1 VTRRPSPSTAPS
13 RHDAEAARRSLARS
27 WAWTAVTAA
36 AAAVLATMA
45 GSGWFTAAAATLAV
59 AGILAGWRAYR
70 RPHTPTGPGP
80 AAVSVAV
87 LVTVAAALAITGA
100 TRR

>member
-1 VTRRPSPSTAPS
+1 MTRRPSLSTAPS
-13 RHDAEAARRSLARS
+13 RHGAEAARRSLARS

-36 AAAVLATMA
+36 AAAVLAAMA
-45 GSGWFTAAAATLAV
+45 GSGWFTVAAATLAV

-70 RPHTPTGPGP
+70 GSHRFGGSGP

-87 LVTVAAALAITGA
+87 LVAVAAALAIIGA